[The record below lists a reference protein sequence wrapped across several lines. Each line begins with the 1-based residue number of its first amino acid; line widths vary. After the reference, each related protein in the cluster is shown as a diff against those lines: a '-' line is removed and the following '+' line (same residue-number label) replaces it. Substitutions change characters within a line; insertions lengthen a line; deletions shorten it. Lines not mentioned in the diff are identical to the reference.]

1 MLFNQKD
8 LRTIIYD
15 ARVARLA
22 TVDSEDCK
30 PHLVPVVFIFDGK
43 KYLYT
48 AR

>member
-30 PHLVPVVFIFDGK
+30 PSSGTGCVYI
-43 KYLYT
+43 
-48 AR
+48 